1 VSRATPFAAATRVG
15 FGVLGPLEVRD
26 GETLVHVPGRQE
38 RALLALL
45 LTAPGRVFSVASI
58 VEALWGDDPPGRA
71 AKSVQSYVFRLRQA
85 LPRNG
90 TEVVVTRSPGYMAVV
105 EPDQVDAEHFK
116 GLVVAGRRVLAEGRP
131 DEAATLLRE
140 ALGLWRG
147 EPYAEFDEPFAV
159 AERTALEELRTTALE
174 DRIEAELRTGAG
186 AELVAEL
193 EALTA
198 RHPWRERLWVQ
209 LMVALFRAR
218 RQADALDAY
227 RRARRVLGEELGLEP
242 GPELRETEARVL
254 AQDQSLLGT
263 QPVSED
269 VLPPAGPTFVG
280 RETELARLLA
290 SYGEA
295 AAGTVVRILLTGP
308 HGIGKSR
315 LLGELAQQAQSRGAA
330 VRLGPSTPWPA
341 SMHRPL
347 VLLLDDLHRA
357 ASADLATLAEHIV
370 AARPPLLVVGAA
382 VLSEAPPDV
391 RAVLCRAFPD
401 QLSLPPLPAA
411 AVEAIIRVYVGPD
424 DVADALA
431 AVADADGVP
440 LQVHAAASRYGE
452 ERAVTD
458 VEEAAAGIPEP
469 RRHLTASRDRVTDRV
484 LDLQRIRLLREAH
497 APTEQ
502 PYVVCPYK
510 GLAHYE
516 PDDAP
521 YYAGRERLV
530 AQLVARVVD
539 ARMLAVV
546 GASGSGKSSA
556 VGAGLI
562 AAVRAGSLPGS
573 DAWLTVLTRPTRPR
587 PDPTPEGTRAL
598 VVVDQLEELFT
609 AIDGADRDEYVEW
622 LASEAERPGTT
633 VVVVVRSDYF
643 AMAAAERRLAPLLAD
658 DTVIVGEMT
667 PEELRQAIERPAAA
681 AGRELEPGLVDRV
694 LADAGD
700 EPGAL
705 PLVSTALVS
714 LWERR
719 DGRRLTLAAYAEI
732 GGVHSSIARLA
743 ESAYGRMTPEQQVVA
758 RRILLR
764 LAATGEAGEPVRRR
778 VPLDEVARD
787 GAAHARDVLD
797 VLAAA
802 RLVTVSDAHAEVAH
816 EALLRAWPRLA
827 EWLAE
832 DEEGRRVRQH
842 LSPAALDWAARGRE
856 PDELYRGPRL
866 ATALAWETDHPD
878 DLTSLERDFLNAS
891 RDAADAEA
899 LRRRQ
904 SIRRLRGLAVGLAA
918 VLVLAVTAGVV
929 AVDLR
934 NDALTASLA
943 ADVRALQ
950 AEALDEERWD
960 RALLYAVEAHLL
972 GPSPA
977 TRGTL
982 LQTVMRAPEAIS
994 VLGTD
999 QPLMSV
1005 AVSGDGRRVV
1015 AGGANGSVFVWD
1027 RDGDAWS
1034 AREVEDVVAFFP
1046 ESLDV
1051 SPDGRYVATV
1061 QVPVPVYERG
1071 SFAWYVTLV
1080 DLEADPPAVRYL
1092 DYGEATA
1099 ARFASDGRTVVA
1111 VDAATATASL
1121 VDVESG
1127 DIRGTFDLG
1136 VADPGENLLLQQSAD
1151 RRLVTASFLGA
1162 PSSHVAF
1169 EAVSGRT
1176 VWRSV
1181 EPAGAEAAIS
1191 PDGSRVALS
1200 HGDGRVEVVDVVT
1213 GEGTELEMPGEVRA
1227 PAALE
1232 DDWRGGVGSLEWSPD
1247 GFSVLGTTVDR
1258 AVLLWDA
1265 ETGALR
1271 SRLGGHWGDVSDAVF
1286 SADGTTVYASGQ
1298 DRAALAWD
1306 LTGRRG
1312 VIRDVPT
1319 GPGARLRGGFL
1330 SVTATMTPDGRIVAT
1345 ALEDDVVRVVDT
1357 TRAEE
1362 FEVSARAPA
1371 AHIEWLS
1378 VDEDGRYVLVHLLPD
1393 DDIPNFHVT
1402 ISVLDVEA
1410 RELLP
1415 TTLSLRPRGGWEAVT
1430 TADVTG
1436 ILTAEGDL
1444 LRLWDLSTGDL
1455 VVDNLYR
1462 AKGSVGGI
1470 VVSPDGRLAVLNN
1483 GEVVDVTTGERAAD
1497 LDIDQFDEVI
1507 GLGTMAFS
1515 ADGRWFAGSLASGR
1529 VVVWD
1534 TRTWAAPRVW
1544 DVASGL
1550 GVDTLVFTPDSA
1562 SLIAGLAG
1570 TAAVLSLE
1578 DEGGQPVRFAVS
1590 STRPDSRL
1598 RLGTPDG
1605 RTLVSLD
1612 ESGTIREWTIDP
1624 ARLLAHACSV
1634 VARDLTQE
1642 EWEAVLPDRPY
1653 ERTCPVGAAS
1663 AAPMAR

>member
-1 VSRATPFAAATRVG
+1 
-15 FGVLGPLEVRD
+15 
-26 GETLVHVPGRQE
+26 
-38 RALLALL
+38 
-45 LTAPGRVFSVASI
+45 
-58 VEALWGDDPPGRA
+58 LWGDDPPGRA

-209 LMVALFRAR
+209 LMVALYRAR

-341 SMHRPL
+341 SMYRPL

-357 ASADLATLAEHIV
+357 APADLATLAEHIV

-391 RAVLCRAFPD
+391 RAVLGRAFPD
-401 QLSLPPLPAA
+401 QLALPPLPAA
-411 AVEAIIRVYVGPD
+411 AVEAIVRVYVGPD

-452 ERAVTD
+452 ERAATD

-546 GASGSGKSSA
+546 GTSGSGKSSA

-562 AAVRAGSLPGS
+562 AAVRAGSLPAS

-609 AIDGADRDEYVEW
+609 AVDGADRDEYVEW

-643 AMAAAERRLAPLLAD
+643 PVLAADTRLAPLVAD

-667 PEELRQAIERPAAA
+667 SEELRRAIERPTTA
-681 AGRELEPGLVDRV
+681 AGLELEAGLVDRI
-694 LADAGD
+694 LDDAGG

-732 GGVHSSIARLA
+732 GGVHSSVARLA
-743 ESAYGRMTPEQQVVA
+743 ESAYARMTPEQQVVA

-764 LAATGEAGEPVRRR
+764 LAVTGEGGEPVRRR
-778 VPLDEVARD
+778 VPLDEVAGD
-787 GAAHARDVLD
+787 SSSDARTVLD

-832 DEEGRRVRQH
+832 DEEGRRLRQH
-842 LSPAALDWAARGRE
+842 LSPAALDWEARGRD
-856 PDELYRGPRL
+856 PGELYRGPRL
-866 ATALAWETDHPD
+866 TAALAWGADHPD
-878 DLTSLERDFLNAS
+878 DLTVLERDFLDTS

-929 AVDLR
+929 AVDRR
-934 NDALTASLA
+934 NDALAASLA

-960 RALLYAVEAHLL
+960 RALLYAAQAHLL
-972 GPSPA
+972 APTPA
-977 TRGTL
+977 TRSTL

-999 QPLMSV
+999 QPLVSV
-1005 AVSGDGRRVV
+1005 AVSEDGRRVV
-1015 AGGANGSVFVWD
+1015 AGGFNGSMFVWD
-1027 RDGDAWS
+1027 RDGDS
-1034 AREVEDVVAFFP
+1034 RRAREVEGVVAFFP

-1061 QVPVPVYERG
+1061 QVPVPVFESG
-1071 SFAWYVTLV
+1071 SLDWYVTLV

-1092 DYGEATA
+1092 DYGTATA
-1099 ARFASDGRTVVA
+1099 ARFAPDGRTVAA
-1111 VDAATATASL
+1111 VDATTATATL

-1127 DIRGTFDLG
+1127 EVRGTFDLG
-1136 VADPGENLLLQQSAD
+1136 VTDPGEGLVLHQSPD
-1151 RRLVTASFLGA
+1151 RRLVTASFMGT
-1162 PSSHVAF
+1162 PSTHVAF
-1169 EAVSGRT
+1169 EVESGRT

-1181 EPAGAEAAIS
+1181 EPADAEAAIS
-1191 PDGSRVALS
+1191 PDGSQVVLGHADGSVEIIDVA
-1200 HGDGRVEVVDVVT
+1200 T
-1213 GEGTELEMPGEVRA
+1213 GERAQLESPGENGA
-1227 PAALE
+1227 
-1232 DDWRGGVGSLEWSPD
+1232 GGLEWSPD
-1247 GFSVLGTTVDR
+1247 GSSVLGITADR

-1271 SRLGGHWGDVSDAVF
+1271 NRLVGHWGDVSDAVF
-1286 SADGTTVYASGQ
+1286 SPDGTTVYASGQ
-1298 DRAALAWD
+1298 DRAVLAWD

-1312 VIRDVPT
+1312 VVRDVPT
-1319 GPGARLRGGFL
+1319 GPGAAPRGGFFNFL
-1330 SVTATMTPDGRIVAT
+1330 ATMTPDGRLVAT
-1345 ALEDDVVRVVDT
+1345 AQEDDVVRVVDT
-1357 TRAEE
+1357 TRGEE
-1362 FEVSARAPA
+1362 FEVSARTPA

-1378 VDEDGRYVLVHLLPD
+1378 VDRDGRYVLVHLPPD
-1393 DDIPNFHVT
+1393 DDGPDDRIT
-1402 ISVLDVEA
+1402 IRVLDVET

-1415 TTLSLRPRGGWEAVT
+1415 TSLSLSLGLGWEAVT

-1455 VVDNLYR
+1455 VVDDLYR
-1462 AKGSVGGI
+1462 AKRSVGGM

-1483 GEVVDVTTGERAAD
+1483 GEVVDITTGQLVAD
-1497 LDIDQFDEVI
+1497 LDMDRFGDAL
-1507 GLGTMAFS
+1507 GLNAMAFS
-1515 ADGRWFAGSLASGR
+1515 ADGRWFAGSVTSGR

-1534 TRTWAAPRVW
+1534 TRAWGAPRVW

-1570 TAAVLSLE
+1570 TAVVLSLE
-1578 DEGGQPVRFAVS
+1578 DEGDQPVRFAVT
-1590 STRPDSRL
+1590 STRPDARL

-1624 ARLLAHACSV
+1624 GRLLAHACGV
-1634 VARDLTQE
+1634 VGRDLAAE

-1653 ERTCPVGAAS
+1653 ERTCPEAAAR
-1663 AAPMAR
+1663 AAPVAR